1 MLPSSSVRRT
11 ESTNKDTLKT
21 DAKTA
26 ANGDAIDTDG
36 RQKIEVNGTSEAQ
49 KPKELD
55 KKRTFSV
62 KTNST
67 KVSTSTTNKK
77 HSWWRRALARPRVQW
92 NDWSIESLPPQCR
105 PIVVFVNVKSG
116 PQVGE
121 MLHRRFLRLLHPLQ
135 VVCLPRDS
143 PELALRL
150 FAFLPGVRILCVGGD
165 GTAGWIMSCLDKLAE
180 EKREETRRKL
190 KNDSES
196 NDSDG
201 GGGGGGGGDDS
212 AAEGGTFLTA
222 AASTPNFCFLD
233 WTPPP
238 VAIIPLGTGNDL
250 ARCLGWGSGYG
261 SWRLEGA
268 SGALE
273 AAAEASVALLDR
285 WMLTFTE
292 NPASDH
298 HPVPQ
303 QQQERASIVDGGGGA
318 PAALENNK
326 LDRNLKNNSSNV
338 TAPTDQVPAA
348 PAPAPA
354 AAPNGELERN
364 PTSNEKPEKVPTL
377 GIPTSTN
384 LSMLGL
390 LSPRGLSS
398 SLAGTPRGSAP
409 PPPLPKEIRK
419 AMSNYLGIGVDAK
432 VALEFH
438 EMRETYPQWFQSQFG
453 NKLVYT
459 GMGALDI
466 VSGDELN
473 LPKKVI
479 IECDGVE
486 VPLPR
491 GAEGIIIANIP
502 SYMGGIDLWA
512 SGKGPG
518 AVQGSQSMCD
528 GKLEIVAVGGSW
540 HLGQLTVG
548 LSRAE
553 RLRQGRRIVVRTVE
567 ALPMQIDGEPFVQPA
582 GQVSVAL
589 RGQSRVLR
597 RVENKPI
604 AKLMRAV
611 EEALESAADKGVIS
625 SAQHDA
631 LSGEL
636 AARIHPQL

>member
-1 MLPSSSVRRT
+1 VLPASSVRRT
-11 ESTNKDTLKT
+11 QSINKDSLKK
-21 DAKTA
+21 DAKTVTNGS
-26 ANGDAIDTDG
+26 ANETEG
-36 RQKIEVNGTSEAQ
+36 RLKIEVDGTFDAQ
-49 KPKELD
+49 KLKEMNR
-55 KKRTFSV
+55 KRSIVAV

-67 KVSTSTTNKK
+67 TTGTTTSNRK
-77 HSWWRRALARPRVQW
+77 HSWWHRALARPRVQW
-92 NDWSIESLPPQCR
+92 NDWSIDSLPPQCK
-105 PIVVFVNVKSG
+105 PILVFVNVKSG

-143 PELALRL
+143 PEPALRL

-180 EKREETRRKL
+180 EKREERRRKL
-190 KNDSES
+190 KNDIDS
-196 NDSDG
+196 NVG
-201 GGGGGGGGDDS
+201 EGDDS
-212 AAEGGTFLTA
+212 AAGGGTCTTA
-222 AASTPNFCFLD
+222 AIATPNFLFMD

-285 WMLTFTE
+285 WTLTFIE
-292 NPASDH
+292 KPASSH
-298 HPVPQ
+298 HPVTQ
-303 QQQERASIVDGGGGA
+303 QEKERASIVDSGEGA
-318 PAALENNK
+318 PDALVNNK
-326 LDRNLKNNSSNV
+326 IDRNLKNKSSND

-348 PAPAPA
+348 SA
-354 AAPNGELERN
+354 ASPSGVLGKNHIDE
-364 PTSNEKPEKVPTL
+364 EKSEKAPTL
-377 GIPTSTN
+377 SISTNTN

-390 LSPRGLSS
+390 LSPRVLSS
-398 SLAGTPRGSAP
+398 SLSGTPRGSAP
-409 PPPLPKEIRK
+409 PPLPPKEVKK

-491 GAEGIIIANIP
+491 GAEGIIIVNIP

-512 SGKGPG
+512 SGQGPG

-553 RLRQGRRIVVRTVE
+553 RLRQGRKIVVRTAE

-582 GQVSVAL
+582 GEVSVAL

-625 SAQHDA
+625 GAQHDA
-631 LSGEL
+631 LAGEL

>member
-1 MLPSSSVRRT
+1 VLPSSCVQKT
-11 ESTNKDTLKT
+11 QSTSKDAAKKDTNPT
-21 DAKTA
+21 T
-26 ANGDAIDTDG
+26 NGDAIPNG
-36 RQKIEVNGTSEAQ
+36 NEKKVNGTSDAE
-49 KPKELD
+49 KLKELN
-55 KKRTFSV
+55 KKRSALSLKAHSTI
-62 KTNST
+62 NST
-67 KVSTSTTNKK
+67 STSTTTNNTTSKK
-77 HSWWRRALARPRVQW
+77 RSWWHRALARPRVQW
-92 NDWSIESLPPQCR
+92 SDWTIDSLPSQCR
-105 PIVVFVNVKSG
+105 PILVFVNVKSG

-121 MLHRRFLRLLHPLQ
+121 LLYRRFLRLLHPLQ

-143 PELALRL
+143 PEPALRL

-165 GTAGWIMSCLDKLAE
+165 GTAGWIMACLDKLAE
-180 EKREETRRKL
+180 EKREERRRK
-190 KNDSES
+190 
-196 NDSDG
+196 
-201 GGGGGGGGDDS
+201 
-212 AAEGGTFLTA
+212 AAKTRNTA
-222 AASTPNFCFLD
+222 AANGGDGAAVEGTALPTSNHLSID

-261 SWRLEGA
+261 SWRGEGA
-268 SGALE
+268 AGALE

-285 WMLTFTE
+285 WTLTFTE
-292 NPASDH
+292 KTASSGS
-298 HPVPQ
+298 Q
-303 QQQERASIVDGGGGA
+303 QDKVANTVDGGA
-318 PAALENNK
+318 PAALENSK
-326 LDRNLKNNSSNV
+326 FSN
-338 TAPTDQVPAA
+338 APPPTDQAA
-348 PAPAPA
+348 AADGA
-354 AAPNGELERN
+354 AAPTAAANAGADVPA
-364 PTSNEKPEKVPTL
+364 PTEEKPSSIS
-377 GIPTSTN
+377 IPSINTTN

-390 LSPRGLSS
+390 LSPRALSS
-398 SLAGTPRGSAP
+398 SLAGTPRAAA
-409 PPPLPKEIRK
+409 PPLPPQEIKK

-473 LPKKVI
+473 LHTKMI

-491 GAEGIIIANIP
+491 GAEGIIIVNIH

-512 SGKGPG
+512 AGQGPG

-548 LSRAE
+548 LSRSQ
-553 RLRQGRRIVVRTVE
+553 RLCQGRKIVVRTAE
-567 ALPMQIDGEPFVQPA
+567 ALPMQIDGEPFVQPP
-582 GQVSVAL
+582 GEVSVAP

-625 SAQHDA
+625 VAQHDA
-631 LSGEL
+631 LAGEL

>member
-1 MLPSSSVRRT
+1 MQWTDWTIDSLPS
-11 ESTNKDTLKT
+11 
-21 DAKTA
+21 
-26 ANGDAIDTDG
+26 
-36 RQKIEVNGTSEAQ
+36 
-49 KPKELD
+49 
-55 KKRTFSV
+55 
-62 KTNST
+62 
-67 KVSTSTTNKK
+67 
-77 HSWWRRALARPRVQW
+77 
-92 NDWSIESLPPQCR
+92 QCR
-105 PIVVFVNVKSG
+105 PILVFVNVKSG

-121 MLHRRFLRLLHPLQ
+121 LLHRRFLRLLHPLQ

-143 PELALRL
+143 PEPALRL

-180 EKREETRRKL
+180 EKREERRRKSINAAATA
-190 KNDSES
+190 KSRE
-196 NDSDG
+196 
-201 GGGGGGGGDDS
+201 GGDGDS
-212 AAEGGTFLTA
+212 AAEGLVPTSNRLI
-222 AASTPNFCFLD
+222 SD

-250 ARCLGWGSGYG
+250 ARCLGWGGGYG
-261 SWRLEGA
+261 SWKLEGA
-268 SGALE
+268 AGALE

-285 WMLTFTE
+285 WTLTFTE
-292 NPASDH
+292 TPAAD
-298 HPVPQ
+298 VG
-303 QQQERASIVDGGGGA
+303 VGGA
-318 PAALENNK
+318 GTSNSALEDTDQPPSDQIPTPAATAATTTA
-326 LDRNLKNNSSNV
+326 V
-338 TAPTDQVPAA
+338 TAITESGIDLLPDQKAEQKTTNA
-348 PAPAPA
+348 
-354 AAPNGELERN
+354 
-364 PTSNEKPEKVPTL
+364 L
-377 GIPTSTN
+377 GIPSINTAN
-384 LSMLGL
+384 ISMLGL
-390 LSPRGLSS
+390 LSPRNLGS
-398 SLAGTPRGSAP
+398 SLAGTPRAPAP
-409 PPPLPKEIRK
+409 PPPPKAVKK

-466 VSGDELN
+466 VSGGELN
-473 LPKKVI
+473 LHKKVI

-491 GAEGIIIANIP
+491 GAEGIIIVNIH

-512 SGKGPG
+512 AGQGPG

-548 LSRAE
+548 LSRSQ
-553 RLRQGRRIVVRTVE
+553 RLRQGRKIVVRTAE

-582 GQVSVAL
+582 GEVSVAL

-625 SAQHDA
+625 VAQHDA
-631 LSGEL
+631 LAGEL

>member
-1 MLPSSSVRRT
+1 MLPSSCVRRT
-11 ESTNKDTLKT
+11 QAIDKEIPKK
-21 DAKTA
+21 DAKTV
-26 ANGDAIDTDG
+26 ANGGAIDLDG
-36 RQKIEVNGTSEAQ
+36 KQKNEVNGTSDAQ
-49 KPKELD
+49 KLKEMNR
-55 KKRTFSV
+55 KRSLSV

-67 KVSTSTTNKK
+67 LGTTTTSNRK
-77 HSWWRRALARPRVQW
+77 HSWWHRALARPRVQW
-92 NDWSIESLPPQCR
+92 NDWSIDSVPPQCR
-105 PIVVFVNVKSG
+105 PILVFVNVKSG

-121 MLHRRFLRLLHPLQ
+121 LLHRRFLRLLHPLQ

-143 PELALRL
+143 PEPALRL
-150 FAFLPGVRILCVGGD
+150 FAFLPGVRILSVGGD

-180 EKREETRRKL
+180 EMREERRKKL
-190 KNDSES
+190 KSDGDS
-196 NDSDG
+196 NDGDG
-201 GGGGGGGGDDS
+201 DGGGGGGGGDDS
-212 AAEGGTFLTA
+212 AAQEEGTSLTA
-222 AASTPNFCFLD
+222 AIAVPNRPLMD

-250 ARCLGWGSGYG
+250 ARCLGWGSGYS
-261 SWRLEGA
+261 SWRSEGA

-285 WMLTFTE
+285 WTLTFTE
-292 NPASDH
+292 NPASSH

-303 QQQERASIVDGGGGA
+303 QEQERASIVDGGGGA
-318 PAALENNK
+318 PATLENNK
-326 LDRNLKNNSSNV
+326 LDKDHRNNSSND

-348 PAPAPA
+348 SPALS
-354 AAPNGELERN
+354 GELGN
-364 PTSNEKPEKVPTL
+364 HDNEEKAEKAPIL
-377 GIPTSTN
+377 GITGTN

-390 LSPRGLSS
+390 LSPRALSS
-398 SLAGTPRGSAP
+398 SLAGTPRGPTP
-409 PPPLPKEIRK
+409 PPPPPKEVKK

-473 LPKKVI
+473 LHRKVI

-491 GAEGIIIANIP
+491 GAEGIIIGNIS

-512 SGKGPG
+512 SGQGPG

-553 RLRQGRRIVVRTVE
+553 RLRQGRKIVVRTAE

-582 GQVSVAL
+582 GKVSMTL

-611 EEALESAADKGVIS
+611 EDALESAADKGIIS
-625 SAQHDA
+625 VAQHDA
-631 LSGEL
+631 LAGEL
-636 AARIHPQL
+636 AAKIHPQL